1 MMKKL
6 NTAAICLFT
15 LILLSGCKKVKQ
27 EKTSDEISIS
37 PVPTNTITEA
47 ITPAQAETVSEE
59 TKDTASEVTLKISD
73 YYPFLENVKY
83 IYDGEGN
90 EYASYTVFT
99 DYIAGNR
106 AQFRINNGGSE
117 TIKVL
122 ENTNGTL
129 IIHLSRGET
138 YFRENYVDKTDGND
152 EILLK
157 EPLVKGTEWTLSD
170 NRRRYISNTG
180 VDITT
185 PYGTFKTIEVT
196 TEENSTTDKSI
207 NYYAKDIGLVKSIY
221 STKAYDIT
229 SELSKIEKNTPFT
242 QSVIFYYPNTD
253 GTGIVA
259 VEKSISF
266 QTNDISRIKIQEA
279 YVGSSNNKLL
289 PAFSTNTKINSLFL
303 NNDDIVSVDL
313 SNEFITEMNL
323 GAGFEGLILQC
334 ITNTLGNYYGVNQV
348 HITIEGK
355 PYESGHIAMNKNE
368 TFKVNYDN
376 VIQ

>member
-1 MMKKL
+1 MKKI
-6 NTAAICLFT
+6 NTAVIYLIA

-27 EKTSDEISIS
+27 EETIDETGIS

-47 ITPAQAETVSEE
+47 PTPTVNETVLEDTEE
-59 TKDTASEVTLKISD
+59 TSTEVTLRISD

-83 IYDGEGN
+83 TYDGEGN

-129 IIHLSRGET
+129 IIHLFRGET

-157 EPLVKGTEWTLSD
+157 EPLIKGTEWMLAD

-180 VDITT
+180 VEVTT
-185 PYGTFKTIEVT
+185 PYGTFQTIEVT
-196 TEENSTTDKSI
+196 TEENATKDKI
-207 NYYAKDIGLVKSIY
+207 IDYYAKDIGLIKSIY
-221 STKAYDIT
+221 SSKDYNIS

-242 QSVIFYYPNTD
+242 QSVILYYPNRD
-253 GTGIVA
+253 GTGIVE
-259 VEKSISF
+259 VEKSILF

-279 YVGSSNNKLL
+279 YAGSSNSKLVPIL
-289 PAFSTNTKINSLFL
+289 SADTKINSLYL
-303 NNDDIVSVDL
+303 NNDNIVYVDF
-313 SNEFITEMNL
+313 SNEFVKAI
-323 GAGFEGLILQC
+323 GSGFEELKLQC
-334 ITNTLGNYYGVNQV
+334 ITNTLGYYYGVNQV
-348 HITIEGK
+348 YITIEGQ
-355 PYESGHIAMNKNE
+355 PYESGHIVMKKNE
-368 TFKVNYDN
+368 PFKVNYDK